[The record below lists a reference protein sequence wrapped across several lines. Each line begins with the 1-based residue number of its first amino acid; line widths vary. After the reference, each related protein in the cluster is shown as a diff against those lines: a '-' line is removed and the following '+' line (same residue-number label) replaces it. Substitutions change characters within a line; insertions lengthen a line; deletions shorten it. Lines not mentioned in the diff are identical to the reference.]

1 MELSPLLLNNALMKS
16 CILFLALAFS
26 FGIYHLH
33 AAPLPIGPWSGA
45 VGPVGSTM
53 LPDPSRPP
61 VEFFEDG
68 AAGRLSLTLASPTT
82 TAPNGT
88 YTAQLD
94 LYNGT
99 QAFTF
104 RYKGSLKLGGGIQ
117 DIWVAS
123 GKTPASITISMNR
136 SVMDPEA
143 PFLTGE
149 AVLSG
154 SRYPVFA
161 MPHLFTKKS
170 PLPASVAGAFAFF
183 LHDQIGS
190 RGTGFGSATITPD
203 GGVKVAGTSS
213 DGSKFTQSSNIL
225 YTGGQHFFASAG
237 LVGKTGFIGAWA
249 LRDPSFV
256 DSDWSGYARHGQS
269 STYVT
274 RVILSS
280 NAKIAG
286 QSALSWTAGSLHL
299 ELNPD
304 FFVANGDVTFDGKSR
319 FTIAGQSSVFL
330 NGANPWGVQLKSL
343 QLNLS
348 TGLATGSVEY
358 YYIPVLTSE
367 LRVKATLSGALN
379 KKSGEIHGRIQA
391 ARNPLLSGPFQVSPR

>member
-1 MELSPLLLNNALMKS
+1 MKS
-16 CILFLALAFS
+16 CTLFLALAFS
-26 FGIYHLH
+26 FGIYHLR
-33 AAPLPIGPWSGA
+33 AVPLPIGPWSGA

-104 RYKGSLKLGGGIQ
+104 RYKGSLKPGGGIQ
-117 DIWVAS
+117 DIWVSS
-123 GKTPASITISMNR
+123 GKTPASISISMNR
-136 SVMDPEA
+136 SVMGPEA
-143 PFLTGE
+143 AFLTGE

-161 MPHLFTKKS
+161 MPHLFTSKN

-183 LHDQIGS
+183 LHDQLGS
-190 RGTGFGSATITPD
+190 RGTGFGSATITPV
-203 GGVKVAGTSS
+203 GGVKLAGTSG

-280 NAKIAG
+280 NTRPAG

-304 FFVANGDVTFDGKSR
+304 FFAANGDVTFDGKSR
-319 FTIAGQSSVFL
+319 FTPVGLDYGQSRGIL
-330 NGANPWGVQLKSL
+330 NGANARGAQHQSL
-343 QLNLS
+343 QLKLS
-348 TGLATGSVEY
+348 TGPATGSVEY
-358 YYIPVLTSE
+358 YYIPSPTSIA
-367 LRVKATLSGALN
+367 LREKATLSGALN